1 MRKKRTLMKRLM
13 AIVLVVV
20 MVLTSRNLAGLATVE
35 AASQEI
41 MLQSDIC
48 TYVSEVELPNEEEL
62 FEAYVDREFYGEVS
76 TYGYLAGNRLE
87 EGASYNLYEY
97 LKTKIGEIA
106 DGTTGSAVITFD
118 PEELGAQATFND
130 MSSDA
135 AWAEFIE
142 QFNMSAVFDA
152 LLHDCPYEFYWFD
165 KTTGMSYGCSMSATG
180 SAPTYTSVTIID
192 PCITF
197 AVSGNY
203 QSTSYDS
210 TEPSVNTTITAATST
225 AVENAK
231 AIVETYDDYE
241 DYKKLEAYKNEICEL
256 VEYDH
261 DAADRG
267 DFSVDN
273 DPWQLIHVFDGD
285 TDTKVVCEGYSKAF
299 QYLCDMSTFDYG
311 IECYTVTGT
320 MTGGT
325 GAGGHMW
332 NIVTMIDEYIY
343 PTNYLVDITN
353 SDAGSIGQS
362 GGLFLAGT
370 AGSIAEG
377 YTFELS
383 SDILFKYDE
392 DVQTFWGT
400 GDDSILKLAE
410 TDYEYVESTD
420 ELRIGDVDI
429 VQNGELNLEAVLPTG
444 VSYDHATKTI
454 TLNNANLEIGMGIN
468 GILIMGEGDYNLVLN
483 GSNTIIPFSVSG
495 EEDCVTGIRID
506 GNLTIEGTGSLTVDG
521 SGIKAD
527 SFYGMEIKD
536 NLVINGGTVNVT
548 TGDVEGI
555 YSEAILVKKDLT
567 VNAGVLNAT
576 AGDANDAENSY
587 SLGIEVYRDMTVSEN
602 AKINVV
608 VGDATSLSFA
618 LSVGGTLATKGNITT
633 GSGKANNFTH
643 GIYANVFDINGGKI
657 VAVADECLDGGSYG
671 IESDYLTIN
680 DAYVEAVGLGYS
692 ICSYESIDI
701 EDSIVF
707 ADRLYCS
714 NDINYIDSI
723 VVSKGSKLVEV
734 YGDAKLI
741 CDLDL
746 KAGYKY
752 VFDAGETITLGD
764 YVITYADGG
773 VISEEGLKC
782 IADEVAM
789 VTLADGTNIYYSDI
803 QTALTKAM
811 DSTDSVLTLLS
822 DVSDQIIIDNGEFT
836 IDLNGY
842 DIVTNIDYDYA
853 VTIFAYAELTIK
865 DSSEEKSGVISN
877 IGENQDGYG
886 IYITNATLILDG
898 VTCKG
903 GFSGINL
910 YSDGNVYVNDSI
922 IEGREYRVSN
932 SEGKLYISGSSV
944 VDIDINWG
952 GTTYISSALTDG
964 AAITFGSKDSIF
976 DVVAK
981 AADGYTITESDLG
994 KIVYDGIDGYVLGI
1008 NSDGDIQ
1015 EFGDLA
1021 TAVLSVN
1028 PNSLEYSG
1036 TEQSVIESV
1045 KFSSSTLIKDTDYTV
1060 EGVSGTNVDEYTV
1073 TIKGKG
1079 NYIGTLTEVFYI
1091 DAATLTVGEVL
1102 VDTRDY
1108 DGTKTATVSSVTFTG
1123 LKATDVLTAGTDYTI
1138 IASFADSNAGVDKS
1152 VTYTITLLD
1161 TEVAKNYA
1169 FAGGAR
1175 SYTGTT
1181 TGIIEKAV
1189 APALSIEKQEAAYGD
1204 KNVTY
1209 AIAGLVTGIPVDAG
1223 EASYSLGGMVPY
1235 GWSITED
1242 GILTISEFTVTAGLT
1257 GSVEIVISTANY
1269 EDATV
1274 TFIVESKALDVSS
1287 AIDIKL
1293 NKIEFEYSGS
1303 EQKPTITVVVDET
1316 TLTES
1321 TDYEITYPV
1330 DSVSAGTKI
1339 VTITFKGN
1347 YTGTATAT
1355 YKIEPKALDVEI
1367 VIKDKQYDG
1376 KTDAE
1381 IESVTLNGVVAGDDV
1396 SISYDGVTVSFTD
1409 SLVGNDK
1416 YVSISGEVTL
1426 TGDDA
1431 ANYSYEQPSIVLG
1444 NIVNNYTAVQ
1454 GVDYTINSSEWINKA
1469 FVITAKD
1476 GYELSYINKDYGAW
1490 AQTIEVDSEGVDS
1503 VSFYVRNKATG
1514 AISNETTEDY
1524 CIDYTRPTGIISITD
1539 DMQWDSFGGNIGY
1552 RLFFNTS
1559 KNVEI
1564 TGFDTAS
1571 DIAKIQYYVSEEAI
1585 LDEAELLLVS
1595 WSEYTGYVTLTQNSK
1610 QYIYA
1615 KITDYAGNYCVINT
1629 YGIVVYTDAE
1639 AVTTEVDYTKKSDAE
1654 VKVTV
1659 KLNDNTIQSIYIV
1672 NGDTEE
1678 RIVEGAYVVSGNTIT
1693 LTNQYLDDFLEEG
1706 TYTFRVE
1713 YNPFGVNYDDWGH
1726 DYSSNVESKKT
1737 EFTVNVSKATG
1748 VINVTNEAK
1757 LSTTYGKTVTDVQY
1771 EANHRGTVNIHYK
1784 VKGAA
1789 DSTYTETKPVN
1800 VGDYTIRVTLVE
1812 NLHYEEASCTADFTI
1827 SKAAAPTVPEQN
1839 KNILRTIA
1847 TTGNTINISA
1857 LLPADKG
1864 ETSYVAAKNSSLLE
1878 NVSVNE
1884 NGVLSFDTLTTD
1896 TEVTETISV
1905 EVTMAN
1911 YETTTIVIKVAFV
1924 DKEVVTITGV
1934 QAATGLIYDGTV
1946 KQGYTGTPSSKY
1958 TGEYVITYAK
1968 NGATISAL
1976 ADIEP
1981 IDAGDYTVTIAVPDD
1996 NPYYMGSVTL
2006 EFTIAKATPAAD
2018 DITITSS
2025 VTLVYDG
2032 NVKTAVVDAINDEI
2046 GAVTVYYYVD
2056 GQWITTGPVNSGTY
2070 DVAVDIA
2077 ESDNYKSAS
2086 KLVIGELQ
2094 IAQKDIT
2101 GAVVTL
2107 EESDFVYDGTSQTQK
2122 LISVVVDGV
2131 TLSENDYEVTG
2142 NTGTNAGNYEL
2153 TITGKGNYKG
2163 TVKANWSIDK
2173 KSISIIADTVTKV
2186 YKEADPEF
2194 TYKATGLVDGDS
2206 IVVAL
2211 KRAVGENVG
2220 EYSITL
2226 DSFNGDNYD
2235 MTFTVGKLTITAK
2248 DITDA
2253 VVTLG
2258 DKLTYN
2264 GASQIQSI
2272 TRVVV
2277 DGETLTVNDYEV
2289 VGNVGTNAGDYEL
2302 TITGKGNYKGT
2313 VKATW
2318 TIAKKDIA
2326 NAVITLDESELVFD
2340 GTEKTMAVV
2349 SVVVDGMTLDVADYE
2364 VTGNVGTNAGNYELT
2379 MTGKGNYTG
2388 VAKAEW
2394 SIAPKEMTDIE
2405 VTIDEEATFVYNGT
2419 EQTIEILKV
2428 VLEGVELDE
2437 ADYEVIGNVQTAS
2450 GEHVITVRL
2459 IGNYSG
2465 DVKLTW
2471 TIAKASNVSDV
2482 ESNVIP
2488 EEESKVSYEASK
2500 VSDVKLPEGWE
2511 WSEESKDIA
2520 LEVGKEVTAIA
2531 VYAGADKDNYENLT
2545 MKVILT
2551 RAEKET
2557 TSKEEESSSKEEET
2571 LKEETTTE
2579 NEKNP
2584 YTGDS
2589 RNVIIWLYV
2598 LLISGLST
2606 VVFAGSKKRKT
2617 E

>member
-1 MRKKRTLMKRLM
+1 MRKRRTLMKRLL

-20 MVLTSRNLAGLATVE
+20 MVFTSQNLSGIVSAMADESETFV
-35 AASQEI
+35 
-41 MLQSDIC
+41 QSEVM
-48 TYVSEVELPNEEEL
+48 TYVSDVELPSNDEL
-62 FEAYVDREFYGEVS
+62 FAGYVDKEFLGEVATFGTS
-76 TYGYLAGNRLE
+76 ARERL
-87 EGASYNLYEY
+87 
-97 LKTKIGEIA
+97 A
-106 DGTTGSAVITFD
+106 DGAQKNMYDVLKENIENVAGGTLESTVFSIDFEATDTIFEYSNTTKADAITAF
-118 PEELGAQATFND
+118 EAD
-130 MSSDA
+130 MA
-135 AWAEFIE
+135 KII
-142 QFNMSAVFDA
+142 DA
-152 LLHDCPYEFYWFD
+152 LLVDCPYDLYWFD
-165 KTTGMSYGCSMSATG
+165 KTAGFAYSYGTMG
-180 SAPTYTSVTIID
+180 SYDDSTTYDTVKVISDIMYMYV
-192 PCITF
+192 
-197 AVSGNY
+197 AGNY
-203 QSTSYDS
+203 QPDDYDDNNP
-210 TEPSVNTTITAATST
+210 TVNTALTSATST
-225 AVENAK
+225 AVANAK
-231 AIVETYDDYE
+231 AIVESYDDLE
-241 DYKKLEAYKNEICEL
+241 DYEKLVAYKDKICEL
-256 VEYDH
+256 VTYDST
-261 DAADRG
+261 AASAG
-267 DFSVDN
+267 NFSQDN
-273 DPWQLIHVFDGD
+273 DPWQLIHVFDND
-285 TDTKVVCEGYSKAF
+285 ASTNVVCEGYSKAF
-299 QYLCDMSTFDYG
+299 QYLCDMSEFKYN
-311 IECYTVTGT
+311 IYSYIVTGT

-325 GAGGHMW
+325 GSGGHMW
-332 NIVTMIDEYIY
+332 NIVTMVDNYIY

-353 SDAGSIGQS
+353 SDAGSIGQD

-370 AGSIAEG
+370 AGDIANG
-377 YTFELS
+377 YTFTV
-383 SDILFKYDE
+383 SDTDIKFTYDS
-392 DVQTFWGT
+392 DTTGLWGT
-400 GDDSILKLAE
+400 EEDSILKLAE
-410 TDYEYVESTD
+410 SDYVYTPSLD
-420 ELRIGDVDI
+420 QLRISDMHVVVDSEYDST
-429 VQNGELNLEAVLPTG
+429 VVLPDG
-444 VSYDHATKTI
+444 VAYDHSTRTI
-454 TLNNANLEIGMGIN
+454 TLNNANLSLSLNDFDRLIDAIGDYTIVINGDNTITPVSDNASSEEDLVRVIRVDGDLTISGTGSLAIDVSGIN
-468 GILIMGEGDYNLVLN
+468 VQSEVYGIDVCDNLIINGGNVSVTTGDLSNNGYYNEAIYV
-483 GSNTIIPFSVSG
+483 
-495 EEDCVTGIRID
+495 E
-506 GNLTIEGTGSLTVDG
+506 GNLTINAGC
-521 SGIKAD
+521 
-527 SFYGMEIKD
+527 
-536 NLVINGGTVNVT
+536 INAVAGNAP
-548 TGDVEGI
+548 
-555 YSEAILVKKDLT
+555 YSEYGNAYGIMVQKNMT
-567 VNAGVLNAT
+567 VAEGVVVNAT
-576 AGDANDAENSY
+576 AGDGTDLSC
-587 SLGIEVYRDMTVSEN
+587 GVC
-602 AKINVV
+602 
-608 VGDATSLSFA
+608 VGKVLTSS
-618 LSVGGTLATKGNITT
+618 GNITA
-633 GSGKANNFTH
+633 SAGKATSWSE
-643 GIYANVFDINGGKI
+643 GILANILDANGGRI
-657 VAVADECLDGGSYG
+657 VATAGESNGSYG
-671 IESDYLTIN
+671 IEGTDFTIA
-680 DAYVEAVGLGYS
+680 DAYVEAYGDSEDICFYGSLDIDNSVVLSRGQKTVAVYGEAALQCDLETDSDYTFEYVDGATLSLGEYS
-692 ICSYESIDI
+692 IILANGGTISDEALAGI
-701 EDSIVF
+701 E
-707 ADRLYCS
+707 
-714 NDINYIDSI
+714 
-723 VVSKGSKLVEV
+723 
-734 YGDAKLI
+734 
-741 CDLDL
+741 
-746 KAGYKY
+746 
-752 VFDAGETITLGD
+752 
-764 YVITYADGG
+764 
-773 VISEEGLKC
+773 
-782 IADEVAM
+782 DEVAM
-789 VTLADGTNIYYSDI
+789 VTVADGTNIYYSDI

-811 DSTDSVLTLLS
+811 DSTGSVITLLS
-822 DVSDQIIIDNGEFT
+822 DVSDQIIINNGEFT

-853 VTIFAYAELTIK
+853 VTIFAYAKLTIK

-886 IYITNATLILDG
+886 IYVTNATLVLDE

-903 GFSGINL
+903 GISGINI
-910 YSDGNVYVNDSI
+910 YSDGNVYVRDSV
-922 IEGREYRVSN
+922 IEGSFLRVYN
-932 SEGKLYISGSSV
+932 ENGNLYISGSSV
-944 VDIDINWG
+944 VDIDVSLG

-964 AAITFGSKDSIF
+964 AAITFGSKDSTF

-1060 EGVSGTNVDEYTV
+1060 EGVSGTTVDEYTV

-1138 IASFADSNAGVDKS
+1138 TSSFADSNAGVDKS

-1274 TFIVESKALDVSS
+1274 TFIVESKASDVSNRADVILS
-1287 AIDIKL
+1287 D
-1293 NKIEFEYSGS
+1293 IEFEYNGLD
-1303 EQKPTITVVVDET
+1303 QTPTIKVVLNGT
-1316 TLTES
+1316 TLVDG
-1321 TDYEITYPV
+1321 TDYDITYPS
-1330 DSVSAGTKI
+1330 DSIVAGDKE

-1355 YKIEPKALDVEI
+1355 YKIEPKALDIEI

-1678 RIVEGAYVVSGNTIT
+1678 RIVDGAYVVSGNTIT

-1839 KNILRTIA
+1839 KSILRTIA

-1864 ETSYVAAKNSSLLE
+1864 ETSYVATKNSSLLE
-1878 NVSVNE
+1878 NVGVNE
-1884 NGVLSFDTLTTD
+1884 NGILSFDTLISD
-1896 TEVTETISV
+1896 TEVTETISI

-1911 YETTTIVIKVAFV
+1911 YKTTTIIVKVAFV

-1946 KQGYTGTPSSKY
+1946 KQGYTGIPTSKY

-1968 NGATISAL
+1968 NGATISNL
-1976 ADIEP
+1976 AEVEP
-1981 IDAGDYTVTIAVPDD
+1981 IDAGAYTVTIAVPND

-2006 EFTIAKATPAAD
+2006 EFTIGKATPVED
-2018 DITITSS
+2018 DITITSPL
-2025 VTLVYDG
+2025 TLTYDG
-2032 NVKTAVVDAINDEI
+2032 SVKDVVAESANAELGDIA
-2046 GAVTVYYYVD
+2046 VYYYVD
-2056 GQWITTGPVNSGTY
+2056 GKWTATGPVNAGAY

-2077 ESDNYKSAS
+2077 ESNNYKSAS

-2094 IAQKDIT
+2094 ITQKDIA

-2107 EESDFVYDGTSQTQK
+2107 EESDLVYDGTSQAQK
-2122 LISVVVDGV
+2122 LVSVVLDGV
-2131 TLSENDYEVTG
+2131 TLSANDYEVTG
-2142 NTGTNAGNYEL
+2142 NTGTNAGDYEL
-2153 TITGKGNYKG
+2153 TITGKGNFKG
-2163 TVKANWSIDK
+2163 SVKASWSIAK
-2173 KSISIIADTVTKV
+2173 KSLSIIADEATKV
-2186 YKEADPEF
+2186 YGEADPEF
-2194 TYKATGLVDGDS
+2194 TYKVTGLVDGDS

-2235 MTFTVGKLTITAK
+2235 MTFTAGKFTITAK
-2248 DITDA
+2248 DITEA

-2258 DKLTYN
+2258 DELTYN
-2264 GASQIQSI
+2264 GKEQTQNIVS
-2272 TRVVV
+2272 V
-2277 DGETLTVNDYEV
+2277 EVNGKLLSDSDYQV
-2289 VGNVGTNAGDYEL
+2289 AGNVGMSVGDYML
-2302 TITGKGNYKGT
+2302 TLTGKGNYTGIASVEWK
-2313 VKATW
+2313 
-2318 TIAKKDIA
+2318 IAKKDIA
-2326 NAVITLDESELVFD
+2326 GAVITLDDEVFTYD
-2340 GTEKTMAVV
+2340 EDEHTKNVV
-2349 SVVVDGMTLDVADYE
+2349 SVVVDGVTLDATEYQ
-2364 VTGNVGTNAGNYELT
+2364 VTGNVGTNAGGYELSVT
-2379 MTGKGNYTG
+2379 IVDSENYTG

-2394 SIAPKEMTDIE
+2394 TIAPMEITDIE
-2405 VTIDEEATFVYNGT
+2405 VTVDEDETFVYDGT
-2419 EQTIEILKV
+2419 EQTKE
-2428 VLEGVELDE
+2428 VLEVVINGEALDE
-2437 ADYEVIGNVQTAS
+2437 SGYEVIGNVQKDS
-2450 GEHVITVRL
+2450 GEHVIVVSLT
-2459 IGNYSG
+2459 GNYSG
-2465 DVKLTW
+2465 TVEILW
-2471 TIAKASNVSDV
+2471 TIKKAASVADVETNELPKALNEVSSDV
-2482 ESNVIP
+2482 E
-2488 EEESKVSYEASK
+2488 KL
-2500 VSDVKLPEGWE
+2500 SDVKLPEGWV
-2511 WSEESKDIA
+2511 WSDEDADIT
-2520 LEVGKEVTAIA
+2520 LEPGKEITATAIY
-2531 VYAGADKDNYENLT
+2531 VGEDKANYENTT
-2545 MKVILT
+2545 MTVKIT
-2551 RAEKET
+2551 RAEKVVDDQPAVD
-2557 TSKEEESSSKEEET
+2557 
-2571 LKEETTTE
+2571 
-2579 NEKNP
+2579 NP
-2584 YTGDS
+2584 YTGDT
-2589 RNVIIWLYV
+2589 RNTMLWLYV
-2598 LLISGLST
+2598 LVLSGL
-2606 VVFAGSKKRKT
+2606 VAMIIGNKRRSV